1 MPITAVNIQNLTANA
16 LSLDIMIEP
25 DRQIRQLL
33 QPQETID
40 VSDICTI
47 DELNRTQALQALV
60 AAGSVEVSVA
70 PSSPDTDLP
79 GTPVQP
85 ILAGQTGYPRLS
97 FITGIIDVS
106 NIPENKAI
114 TGTNLLQGQTAA
126 TATFGVGASSVVVT
140 AVRPG
145 EPGNLIA
152 LNFVDAAAASV
163 AVSGG
168 AVVGE
173 RTVSTTITVNYRGPG
188 NGNVDGADAVAA
200 LLNADVTAG
209 AAWLVSAT
217 SGGAGAFTA
226 TSGNLSGGV
235 GSGFKVFCG
244 SAEMN
249 VNDPIT
255 ETALPMTTRTAAGSG
270 IVALNYTSMYVISNG
285 VTSNTISAA
294 VQA

>member
-1 MPITAVNIQNLTANA
+1 MPITAVNIQNLTSNA

-60 AAGSVEVSVA
+60 AAGSVEVSVV
-70 PSSPDTDLP
+70 PQSPDTDLP
-79 GTPVQP
+79 GTPVEP
-85 ILAGQTGYPRLS
+85 VLAGQTGYPWLS

-114 TGTNLLQGQTAA
+114 TGLNLLQGQTAA
-126 TATFGVGASSVVVT
+126 TATFGIGTSSV
-140 AVRPG
+140 AVAALRPG

-152 LNFVDAAAASV
+152 LNFVDSAAASV

-173 RTVSTTITVNYRGPG
+173 RTAAVTITVNYRGPL
-188 NGNVDGADAVAA
+188 NGNADNANAVAA
-200 LLNADVTAG
+200 LINADVTAG
-209 AAWLVSAT
+209 AAWLVQAT
-217 SGGAGAFTA
+217 GGGTGNFLA

-235 GSGFKVFCG
+235 GQGFKVYVG

-255 ETALPMTTRTAAGSG
+255 DTALPMTTRTDAGSG
-270 IVALNYTSMYVISNG
+270 IVAANYVGIRCLSNG
-285 VTSNTISAA
+285 VLSNSISAA

>member
-25 DRQIRQLL
+25 DRQIRRLL
-33 QPQETID
+33 QPQQTID

-47 DELNRTQALQALV
+47 DELNRTQTLQSLI
-60 AAGSVEVSVA
+60 AAGSVAVSVV
-70 PSSPDTDLP
+70 PQSPDTDLP
-79 GTPVQP
+79 GTPVEP
-85 ILAGQTGYPRLS
+85 ILAGQTGYPRLG

-114 TGTNLLQGQTAA
+114 TGTNLTQGQTAA
-126 TATFGVGASSVVVT
+126 SAVFGTGTSSVTVV
-140 AVRPG
+140 ALRPG

-152 LNFVDAAAASV
+152 LNFVDSAAASV

-173 RTVSTTITVNYRGPG
+173 RTVPTIITVNYRGPL
-188 NGNVDGADAVAA
+188 NGNADNANAVAA
-200 LLNADVTAG
+200 LINADVTAG
-209 AAWLVSAT
+209 AAWLVQAT
-217 SGGAGAFTA
+217 GGGTGNFTA

-235 GSGFKVFCG
+235 GEGFKVYVG
-244 SAEMN
+244 NAEMN

-255 ETALPMTTRTAAGSG
+255 DTALPMTTRTDAGSG
-270 IVALNYTSMYVISNG
+270 IVAANYVGMYVVSNG
-285 VTSNTISAA
+285 VASNTISSA